1 MDKQIAAFS
10 ATTHG
15 STPSYPVDPSW
26 YADTGATDHLTNEL
40 DKLHMKEQY
49 QGKDHV
55 HTANGAGMRITHIG
69 QSILRTP
76 SQPLHLKDVL
86 HVPSVTRNLLSVKKF
101 SRDNNVFFE
110 FHPWYFFVKDR
121 VTREILLRGGCRG
134 GLYNLDVS
142 SPFKH
147 VFSST
152 KVSRSR
158 WHSRLGHPATQ
169 IVQHILHHYEL
180 PSESVNKDVICD
192 ACQQGKSQQLPFSLS
207 SRVTTSPLE
216 IIYSDVWGPAQTST
230 SGHQYYVSFI
240 DAYSRFT
247 WLYLLKHKSDVFQIF
262 LQFQQH
268 VERLLNKKILHVQTD
283 WGGEYHRLHKFFTD
297 IGVSH
302 RVSCPHTHQ
311 QNGTAERK
319 HHHIVET
326 GLTLLAHASVPYR
339 FWSDA
344 FSTACFLINRLPSR
358 VISMQTPLERLLG
371 EVPDYTF
378 LKVFGCA
385 CWPHLRPYNNR
396 KLEFRSKK
404 CVFLGYS
411 ALHKG
416 YKCLHVPTNR
426 VYISRDVVFD
436 ENVFPFSQL
445 PSTYTPPTSSTLLLN
460 SDQFDDAAYTPSLLA
475 NHGAGYGQGA
485 RLELLDDC
493 MDAGHNDSQRQD
505 GNQCQNND
513 QQIDRSQ
520 ENNRGHA
527 LLHPHAVQAAADDFF
542 TPVRAGSLS
551 ASSTGQATLFHS
563 EATSGT
569 AELELDSLNKPVQ
582 SSLLSS
588 PEPAPAPTGVV
599 TRLQRGIRNPKQ
611 RTDGTIAWQA
621 IRLAHTADL
630 TRTEPRD
637 HREAMACPH

>member
-1 MDKQIAAFS
+1 
-10 ATTHG
+10 
-15 STPSYPVDPSW
+15 VDPSW

-49 QGKDHV
+49 HGKDHV

-69 QSILRTP
+69 HSTLPT
-76 SQPLHLKDVL
+76 SSHPLYLKNIL
-86 HVPSVTRNLLSVKKF
+86 HVPSVTRNLLSVKRF

-110 FHPWYFFVKDR
+110 FHPWYFLVKDR
-121 VTREILLRGGCRG
+121 ATREVLLRGSCRG
-134 GLYNLDVS
+134 GLYSLYAPS
-142 SPFKH
+142 STSYKH

-158 WHSRLGHPATQ
+158 WHSRLGHPSSQ
-169 IVQHILHHYEL
+169 IVQHVLHRYEL
-180 PSESVNKDVICD
+180 PSESASKDVICD
-192 ACQQGKSQQLPFSLS
+192 ACQQGKSHQLPFSLS
-207 SRVTTSPLE
+207 TRVTTSPLE
-216 IIYSDVWGPAQTST
+216 IIYSDVWGPAQTSV
-230 SGHQYYVSFI
+230 SGHQFYVSFI

-247 WLYLLKHKSDVFQIF
+247 WLYLLKHKSDVFQVF

-268 VERLLNKKILHVQTD
+268 VERLLNKKIVHVQTD
-283 WGGEYHRLHKFFTD
+283 WGGEYHRLNKNFLD

-319 HHHIVET
+319 HRHIVET

-378 LKVFGCA
+378 FKVFGCA
-385 CWPHLRPYNNR
+385 CWPHLRPYNKH

-411 ALHKG
+411 SLHKG

-445 PSTYTPPTSSTLLLN
+445 PSTSPPPTPSTHLLHP
-460 SDQFDDAAYTPSLLA
+460 DQFDNAAYTPFLLA
-475 NHGAGYGQGA
+475 NHGAGKGRGA
-485 RLELLDDC
+485 TLELLDDQAEVV
-493 MDAGHNDSQRQD
+493 DHVDNHSD
-505 GNQCQNND
+505 GD
-513 QQIDRSQ
+513 QIDRMHGQ
-520 ENNRGHA
+520 LKRH
-527 LLHPHAVQAAADDFF
+527 ADDATDGFV
-542 TPVRAGSLS
+542 TPVRPRVSGPSFSPGTLTTAGPLC
-551 ASSTGQATLFHS
+551 H
-563 EATSGT
+563 
-569 AELELDSLNKPVQ
+569 DSPVQ
-582 SSLLSS
+582 AST
-588 PEPAPAPTGVV
+588 P
-599 TRLQRGIRNPKQ
+599 
-611 RTDGTIAWQA
+611 IAETVQIQTHPNFFWTVSFF
-621 IRLAHTADL
+621 LGG
-630 TRTEPRD
+630 
-637 HREAMACPH
+637 